1 MHKLR
6 MIEFICVIL
15 DNWELSY
22 DCNVGFESNTFGIF
36 DSKHIMN
43 ADSVKQTIKDECW
56 ILFIEYGYNEVD
68 EELWGMMYKK
78 RFIVHCHLV
87 LKEVQKL
94 VK

>member
-1 MHKLR
+1 

-43 ADSVKQTIKDECW
+43 ADSVKQTIKDEC
-56 ILFIEYGYNEVD
+56 
-68 EELWGMMYKK
+68 
-78 RFIVHCHLV
+78 
-87 LKEVQKL
+87 
-94 VK
+94 